1 MEKIVVNL
9 SGNSY
14 DIHIGKGILVNIDD
28 FIEPN
33 NEQNFLISDE
43 NVYELYGH
51 YFENLKGYEKII
63 VKPGEQSKS
72 LETVSHI
79 LGQML
84 GLKGSRKSKVIAFGG
99 GVVGDLG
106 GFCSSIYMRGI
117 EYIQIPTT
125 ILAQVDSSIG
135 GKTGVNFQNHKN
147 TVGTFHQPSKVIVD
161 IDLLQS
167 LDRRQ
172 ILNGLGEIIKYGIIY
187 DYEFFKYVKEN
198 IEGIGKSNSKV
209 MSSVIK
215 RCCEIKSE
223 IVSKDEKEQN
233 LRKILNFG
241 HTFGHGLESITNFL
255 KYNHGE
261 AVIIGM
267 YYETLLAK
275 RLGAIDSEYFQE
287 IMDFLNSLRV
297 DLNVEDYP
305 AANLIDIMA
314 NDKKNHD
321 GKISFILPTERG
333 KVEEYLL
340 HKSQVKW

>member
-1 MEKIVVNL
+1 MEKIKVNL
-9 SGNSY
+9 SDKSY
-14 DIHIGKGILVNIDD
+14 DIHIGRGILKDIEDL
-28 FIEPN
+28 IEPN

-43 NVYELYGH
+43 NVYSLYGN
-51 YFENLKGYEKII
+51 YFKNLKGYEKII

-72 LETVSHI
+72 LETASYV
-79 LGQML
+79 LEQML
-84 GLKGSRKSKVIAFGG
+84 SYGGSRKSKVIAFGG

-106 GFCSSIYMRGI
+106 GFCSSVFMRGI

-135 GKTGVNFQNHKN
+135 GKTGINFQNHKN
-147 TVGTFHQPSKVIVD
+147 IVGTFYQPSKVIM
-161 IDLLQS
+161 DLDLIQS
-167 LDRRQ
+167 LSQRE
-172 ILNGLGEIIKYGIIY
+172 ILNGLGEIVKYGIIY
-187 DYEFFKYVKEN
+187 DYEFFKYLKGN
-198 IEGIGKSNSKV
+198 IDNIRKIHWDV
-209 MSSVIK
+209 MTYVIR

-241 HTFGHGLESITNFL
+241 HTFGHGLESITNFS
-255 KYNHGE
+255 KYSHGE

-267 YYETLLAK
+267 YYETLLGK
-275 RLGAIDSEYFQE
+275 TLGTLREEYFRE
-287 IMDFLNSLRV
+287 IIGLLYSLKV
-297 DLNVEDYP
+297 NFDVKDYP
-305 AANLIDIMA
+305 LANLIDIMSK
-314 NDKKNHD
+314 DKKSYD